1 MRRLLL
7 LVALCLVGVLV
18 ISSAAFAQDYSSASA
33 SAMGSASAMMGS
45 ASASAMGSASAMMG
59 SASASA
65 MGSASATASASA
77 LPGTGGPIGPS
88 LLGLMAGAML
98 LGSGVVSLAIVR
110 RRI

>member
-7 LVALCLVGVLV
+7 LVAVCLVGVLV
-18 ISSAAFAQDYSSASA
+18 MSPAAFADMHTASA
-33 SAMGSASAMMGS
+33 MGS
-45 ASASAMGSASAMMG
+45 ASASAMGSASASAMG
-59 SASASA
+59 SASASASA
-65 MGSASATASASA
+65 MGSASASASATATASASA

>member
-18 ISSAAFAQDYSSASA
+18 LSSAAFAQDYS
-33 SAMGSASAMMGS
+33 S

-77 LPGTGGPIGPS
+77 LPGTGGPLGPS

>member
-18 ISSAAFAQDYSSASA
+18 ISSAAFAQDYS
-33 SAMGSASAMMGS
+33 S

>member
-33 SAMGSASAMMGS
+33 MMGS
-45 ASASAMGSASAMMG
+45 ASASAMGSASAMMT
-59 SASASA
+59 ASPT
-65 MGSASATASASA
+65 ATATATATA
-77 LPGTGGPIGPS
+77 LPASGGPIGPS

>member
-33 SAMGSASAMMGS
+33 
-45 ASASAMGSASAMMG
+45 MMG

-77 LPGTGGPIGPS
+77 LPGTGGPLGPS

>member
-1 MRRLLL
+1 MRKLLL

-18 ISSAAFAQDYSSASA
+18 VSSAAFAQDYSTASASA
-33 SAMGSASAMMGS
+33 SAMGSASAS
-45 ASASAMGSASAMMG
+45 AMG

-65 MGSASATASASA
+65 MGSASATASATATASASA
-77 LPGTGGPIGPS
+77 LPGTGGPIGAS

>member
-33 SAMGSASAMMGS
+33 SASAMGS
-45 ASASAMGSASAMMG
+45 ASASAMGSASA
-59 SASASA
+59 SASAT
-65 MGSASATASASA
+65 ATASASA
-77 LPGTGGPIGPS
+77 LPGTGGPIAPS

>member
-18 ISSAAFAQDYSSASA
+18 LSSAAFADQHT
-33 SAMGSASAMMGS
+33 ASAMMGS

-65 MGSASATASASA
+65 MGSASATASATA
-77 LPGTGGPIGPS
+77 LPASGGPIGPS

-98 LGSGVVSLAIVR
+98 LGSGVVSLAILR

>member
-18 ISSAAFAQDYSSASA
+18 ISSAAFADQHT
-33 SAMGSASAMMGS
+33 ASAMMGS
-45 ASASAMGSASAMMG
+45 ASASAMGSASAMM

-65 MGSASATASASA
+65 MGSASASATATATASATA
-77 LPGTGGPIGPS
+77 LPASGGPIGPS

>member
-1 MRRLLL
+1 MRKLLL

-18 ISSAAFAQDYSSASA
+18 MSSAAFADMHTASA
-33 SAMGSASAMMGS
+33 MGS
-45 ASASAMGSASAMMG
+45 ASASAMGSASASAMG

-65 MGSASATASASA
+65 SATATASASA